1 MDLDD
6 LDEPSQ
12 VPSRTSRFA
21 PKTSKFKPKPKSEVV
36 PKPEPQQPPTKL
48 EPETPVS
55 KPEVAEPDALIGE
68 KKEEGEEVEV
78 KPKVEAS
85 LPNGVDKMDVETKL
99 EVEEETM
106 VEDDDP
112 MEEDASEDMVVREI
126 DVLFTPSVDINTK
139 LYVLQYPLRPRWRPY
154 EFEGRCDEVR
164 VKPTTGE
171 VEVDLNVDIE
181 SNNYD
186 SKADANLQMKKQT
199 LKSSWQPPMATSYAV
214 GLLMG
219 DKLHLNPVHTVV
231 QLRPS
236 FEHLNSGGPKRKI
249 NVRADPNV
257 KSEEHT
263 DVNSAGGSRKQ
274 KKQTG
279 PSTEPKTGDEESW
292 IPLKYYGLES
302 DLSTRHLRS
311 MVAEKNSPMQFSMSP
326 HDYVD
331 SLCPGASSSRNK
343 PKGPSKRFLLS
354 LSLEERIKK
363 LLTEGPPIQRFS
375 ALKHYAPDY
384 EPDEFIEALQQYAQS
399 VQGLWVAKSSFLLPQ
414 DGSGRCARDFVLSL
428 FSKNPVVSSSQI
440 NVPKSLRDKVKHF
453 LNWFGVE
460 RPAFKDWRFKEK
472 TDRLFLNNY
481 VDIVQKQ
488 EKVWRSVEEGIT
500 NSFRGSVKNM
510 SHANAAPVKPEMV
523 PKPEKQVIHDKAST
537 KSSNAA
543 LNRKST
549 MSDETREALPKA
561 LQKLFQTHKVCSF
574 QLICQGLRDLAV
586 SQSTLPKA
594 DARMAVAAAYGVDA
608 PPDELKRIICQV
620 ATEIHGLYV
629 LTSSPEHP
637 EYDPLRK
644 VVIQLLR
651 GRGPKAVL
659 KKADVLEASKR
670 ELGRAINSNEYSKVM
685 NEICVSHGSSWALK
699 SGDGNSR

>member
-1 MDLDD
+1 MDLDG
-6 LDEPSQ
+6 LDEGSQ

-21 PKTSKFKPKPKSEVV
+21 PKSSKFKPKPKSEVV
-36 PKPEPQQPPTKL
+36 PKPEPQQPLTKL
-48 EPETPVS
+48 EPQPPIS
-55 KPEVAEPDALIGE
+55 KPEVVEPDARVEE
-68 KKEEGEEVEV
+68 KKEDGEEVEV
-78 KPKVEAS
+78 KPKVESS
-85 LPNGVDKMDVETKL
+85 LPNGVAKMDVETKS
-99 EVEEETM
+99 EVEEDAM
-106 VEDDDP
+106 VDDDP
-112 MEEDASEDMVVREI
+112 IEEDASEDMVVREI
-126 DVLFTPSVDINTK
+126 DVLFTPSVDSNSK

-164 VKPTTGE
+164 VKPSTGE

-186 SKADANLQMKKQT
+186 NKADGTFQMKKQT
-199 LKSSWQPPMATSYAV
+199 LTSSWQPPLATSYAV

-219 DKLHLNPVHTVV
+219 NKLHLNPVHAVV

-236 FEHLNSGGPKRKI
+236 FEHLNSGGPKRKN
-249 NVRADPNV
+249 NVRADSDV
-257 KSEEHT
+257 KSEEHV
-263 DVNSAGGSRKQ
+263 DVNSAGASRKQ

-279 PSTEPKTGDEESW
+279 PSTEVKTRDEECW

-302 DLSTRHLRS
+302 DLSTRHLQS
-311 MVAEKNSPMQFSMSP
+311 MVSQTVSPMQFSMSP
-326 HDYVD
+326 HDYMD
-331 SLCPGASSSRNK
+331 SLCPGTSTSGNK
-343 PKGPSKRFLLS
+343 PKGPSKKYLLS

-363 LLTEGPPIQRFS
+363 LLTEGPPVQRFS

-384 EPDEFIEALQQYAQS
+384 ETEEFIETLQQYAQL
-399 VQGLWVAKSSFLLPQ
+399 VQGLWVPKSLFLIPQ
-414 DGSGRCARDFVLSL
+414 DGSGRCARDFVLFL

-440 NVPKSLRDKVKHF
+440 NVPKSLRDRVKHF
-453 LNWFGVE
+453 LNLFGVE
-460 RPAFKDWRFKEK
+460 RPAFKDWKFKEK
-472 TDRLFLNNY
+472 TDRLFLSNH
-481 VDIVQKQ
+481 VRIAEKQ
-488 EKVWRSVEEGIT
+488 EELWNNVEKGFTFLRSIK
-500 NSFRGSVKNM
+500 SVH
-510 SHANAAPVKPEMV
+510 HANAATGKPGVV
-523 PKPEKQVIHDKAST
+523 PKLEKQVSSDQTTT
-537 KSSNAA
+537 KSSNAP
-543 LNRKST
+543 LNRKGA

-561 LQKLFQTHKVCSF
+561 LQKLFQNHKVCSF

-608 PPDELKRIICQV
+608 PPDELKKIISQV

-659 KKADVLEASKR
+659 KKADVLEASKH

-685 NEICVSHGSSWALK
+685 NEICISHGSSWTLK

>member
-6 LDEPSQ
+6 LDEQSQ
-12 VPSRTSRFA
+12 VRSRTSRFA
-21 PKTSKFKPKPKSEVV
+21 PKASKFKPKPKSEVV
-36 PKPEPQQPPTKL
+36 PKPEPQQPPTKS
-48 EPETPVS
+48 EPQPPVS
-55 KPEVAEPDALIGE
+55 KPEVTEPDARIGE
-68 KKEEGEEVEV
+68 KKEEGEEVEI
-78 KPKVEAS
+78 KPKVEPS
-85 LPNGVDKMDVETKL
+85 LPNGVAKMDVETKS

-106 VEDDDP
+106 VDDDP

-126 DVLFTPSVDINTK
+126 DVLFTPSPDINTK

-164 VKPTTGE
+164 VKPSSGE

-186 SKADANLQMKKQT
+186 SKADGSLQMKKQT
-199 LKSSWQPPMATSYAV
+199 LTSSWQPPLATSYAV

-219 DKLHLNPVHTVV
+219 NKLHLNPVHAVV

-236 FEHLNSGGPKRKI
+236 FEHLNSGGPKRK
-249 NVRADPNV
+249 NSVRADPDV
-257 KSEEHT
+257 KSEEHV
-263 DVNSAGGSRKQ
+263 DVNSAGASRKQ

-279 PSTEPKTGDEESW
+279 PSTELKTGDEECW
-292 IPLKYYGLES
+292 IPLKYYGQES

-311 MVAEKNSPMQFSMSP
+311 MVAQTAAPMQFSMSP
-326 HDYVD
+326 LDYMD
-331 SLCPGASSSRNK
+331 SLCPGTSTSSNK
-343 PKGPSKRFLLS
+343 PKGPSKRYLLS

-363 LLTEGPPIQRFS
+363 LLTEGPPVQRFS

-384 EPDEFIEALQQYAQS
+384 EAEEFIEALQQYAQS
-399 VQGLWVAKSSFLLPQ
+399 VQGLWVPKSSVLLPQ
-414 DGSGRCARDFVLSL
+414 DASGRCARDFVLNL

-440 NVPKSLRDKVKHF
+440 NVPKSLREKVKHF
-453 LNWFGVE
+453 LNLFGVE
-460 RPAFKDWRFKEK
+460 RPAFKDWKFKEK
-472 TDRLFLNNY
+472 TDHLFLSNY
-481 VDIVQKQ
+481 VDLVQKQ
-488 EKVWRSVEEGIT
+488 EKIWRSVEEGI
-500 NSFRGSVKNM
+500 SKIFHGSGKSV
-510 SHANAAPVKPEMV
+510 SHANAATGKPDMV
-523 PKPEKQVIHDKAST
+523 SKPEKQVSNDKAT
-537 KSSNAA
+537 IKSSNAA

-561 LQKLFQTHKVCSF
+561 LQKLFHNHKVCSF

-608 PPDELKRIICQV
+608 PPDELKKIISQV

-670 ELGRAINSNEYSKVM
+670 ELGRGITSNEYSKVM